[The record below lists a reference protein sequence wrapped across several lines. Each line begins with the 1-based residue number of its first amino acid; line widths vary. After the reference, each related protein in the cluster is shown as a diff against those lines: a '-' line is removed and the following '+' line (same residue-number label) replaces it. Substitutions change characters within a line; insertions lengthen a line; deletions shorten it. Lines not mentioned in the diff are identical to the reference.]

1 MADESLALGARLP
14 WRIVFSVDGGGGGAG
29 GGVDHLALPAR
40 GRFLGLARALDRLAP
55 PVLAQLGVR
64 RLFSRFPAPA
74 LAARYATLQGL
85 VQRGSELLEPGK
97 ALPVGTIDDRGSV
110 RRDGGIRPAGAGPAW
125 SRAESVNGAY
135 AGLIDLRA
143 APHPNGLFS
152 VEIARRRHPGPV
164 IDALVRL
171 FGEGHVYLQGGPA
184 PAPAADPRDL
194 SFLSARRDGDL
205 AGPAPRGLGFA
216 ALHARGVR
224 GQNIRIVDVEQGFR
238 AHPDLPPGMAERIL
252 WGHSAG
258 PPRELDHGTATLGLL
273 GAQGATAASAARG
286 FSGLVPDAELYFASP
301 WSLCPEVEAHLGG
314 CTCGRT
320 GATPCAGCRETLA
333 ALLVSETLRTGALAG
348 VMEYSVESAI
358 LGALFAAGADDRPV
372 LRPGD
377 VMLLEV
383 QTPRYRLDDPL
394 APPALCPVQT
404 EPGIA
409 TAMALAVAAGVAVVQ
424 AAGNAGLDIDPLVG
438 GPMPEELSW
447 RRGEDGRA
455 VTDPIPG
462 DVGAI
467 TVGGVAWD
475 LGDRTTHDVHTRY
488 GRYNHGTRVDTCGWG
503 EGVLTLAGETA
514 SSPLFENFGGTSA
527 GAAQVAA
534 AVALLQSRLLRGASP
549 AARAASAY
557 GGPAMR
563 ALLRAVGAVGV
574 PSAPAGPGERGP
586 VGETP
591 DLRRLLRDALRL
603 TEDVRF
609 VTPRGPRG
617 VVGQALQPA
626 LDTHGA
632 LAVRFRIELAD
643 RRTGAS
649 TPTVVAEL
657 AQGLPATL
665 YCGLAFG
672 SVQRVPIPEADLDRD
687 ATVTLT
693 GAPPAGWPGPGLREL
708 CTPCLRGRVTAM
720 ASGLVADIGPELSEY
735 QDFHATHYLLKHENN
750 VRLGTR
756 MIVRDPRATHLEL
769 PFWLVGDPD
778 ADREMVLSTQ
788 SDGFR
793 SRVEVRFLDPLPEA
807 LVPPGQSASL
817 VVAQPSTAPT
827 ALLKGVFPRG
837 LRCRALLVVTAGDR
851 DEKRPAAW
859 TLTQTWLGDEVGSL
873 TWVFPAAK

>member
-14 WRIVFSVDGGGGGAG
+14 WRIVFSVDAG
-29 GGVDHLALPAR
+29 GGVDHRALPAH
-40 GRFLGLARALDRLAP
+40 GRFLGLARALDRHAP
-55 PVLAQLGVR
+55 PALARLGAR
-64 RLFSRFPAPA
+64 RLYAQFPAAA
-74 LAARYATLQGL
+74 LAARYAALQAL
-85 VQRGSELLEPGK
+85 VAHGSEFASPDK
-97 ALPVGTIDDRGSV
+97 ALPVGTIDDRGGI
-110 RRDGGIRPAGAGPAW
+110 RRAGGIRPAGAGPGW
-125 SRAESVNGAY
+125 SRAEAVNRAY
-135 AGLIDLRA
+135 AGFIDLRA
-143 APHPNGLFS
+143 TPHPNGLFV
-152 VEIARRRHPGPV
+152 VEVPRRRHPGPV
-164 IDALVRL
+164 IEVLVRL
-171 FGEGHVYLQGGPA
+171 FGERQVYLHGGPA

-194 SFLSARRDGDL
+194 SFLAARRDGDL
-205 AGPAPRGLGFA
+205 AGPAPRGLGFGE
-216 ALHARGVR
+216 LHARGVR
-224 GQNIRIVDVEQGFR
+224 GQNVRIVDVEQGFR
-238 AHPDLPPGMAERIL
+238 VHPDLPPGMGDRIL
-252 WGHSAG
+252 WGRSFG

-286 FSGLVPDAELYFASP
+286 FAGLAPDAELYFASP

-320 GATPCAGCRETLA
+320 GVTPCSACGRETLA
-333 ALLVSETLRTGALAG
+333 ALLVSETLRTGTLAG

-372 LRPGD
+372 VRPGD

-409 TAMALAVAAGVAVVQ
+409 TAMALAVAAGVVVVQ

-447 RRGEDGRA
+447 RPGEDGRA

-514 SSPLFENFGGTSA
+514 SSPLLENFGGTSA

-534 AVALLQSRLLRGASP
+534 AVALLQSRILRGTNP
-549 AARAASAY
+549 AARPASAY
-557 GGPAMR
+557 GSPALR
-563 ALLRAVGAVGV
+563 ALLRAQGDVGV
-574 PSAPAGPGERGP
+574 PSAPAAPDERGP

-617 VVGQALQPA
+617 IVGQALQPA
-626 LDTHGA
+626 LDAHGA
-632 LAVRFRIELAD
+632 LAVRFRVELAD
-643 RRTGAS
+643 RPAGAT
-649 TPTVVAEL
+649 TPTVVVEL

-665 YCGLAFG
+665 YCALAFG

-687 ATVTLT
+687 TTVTLT
-693 GAPPAGWPGPGLREL
+693 GAPPPGWPAEALRER
-708 CTPCLRGRVTAM
+708 CTPCLRG
-720 ASGLVADIGPELSEY
+720 
-735 QDFHATHYLLKHENN
+735 HATAVAGALVTDLGPRPAEYTTLHGAHYLLKHENN
-750 VRLGTR
+750 VRLCTK
-756 MIVRDPRATHLEL
+756 MVVRDPRATHFEL

-873 TWVFPAAK
+873 TWVFPAVK